1 MLDLSYFSDDS
12 GNGPSL
18 ILNGRVV
25 RKLEDA
31 FLFLKEK
38 TGVYVDPYGKTR
50 IYPEHQKIL
59 IKYLKSKNKD
69 DDITAF
75 VAFLSSS
82 MSQDEV
88 IIADGD

>member
-1 MLDLSYFSDDS
+1 MLDLSYLSDDI

-18 ILNGRVV
+18 VLSDRAV
-25 RKLEDA
+25 RKLEDS

-38 TGVYVDPYGKTR
+38 TGVYVDLYGKTR

-59 IKYLKSKNKD
+59 IKYLESQNKY
-69 DDITAF
+69 DDISAF
-75 VAFLSSS
+75 VAFLLSSI
-82 MSQDEV
+82 SQDEV

>member
-1 MLDLSYFSDDS
+1 MLDLSYLSDDI

-18 ILNGRVV
+18 ILNDRVI
-25 RKLEDA
+25 RKLEDS

-59 IKYLKSKNKD
+59 IKYLESKNKD
-69 DDITAF
+69 DDIAAF
-75 VAFLSSS
+75 VAFLLSSI
-82 MSQDEV
+82 SQDEV